1 MAHSLE
7 PRRTSSHRFERRAT
21 TPACASSS
29 DLYTRPQASDTLP
42 VYEDVTLEWNPGC
55 VTIGSSTVDLY
66 LSVEESSGWLA
77 VHEWTN
83 VQYAAGKLDTQL
95 KPGWWNASTGAGQVS
110 AQVRCC
116 DLSSSS
122 SETPADLF
130 GGSCT
135 LDLPLFSS
143 CDWQWTALDGTLWTA
158 KLEHARASRT
168 RLCYRLQRI
177 ASLQSTSVR
186 LKAIANSVDRAATRP
201 SPSLPPR
208 RTTPA
213 LRSSLSPIPQP
224 SPPLLPAENS
234 VRQSLSRSSSWHSR

>member
-66 LSVEESSGWLA
+66 LSVEEPSGWLA

-95 KPGWWNASTGAGQVS
+95 KPGWWNASTGAGQVA
-110 AQVRCC
+110 AQVRSSE
-116 DLSSSS
+116 LSSSS

-135 LDLPLFSS
+135 LDPALFLVFATGNGQLSMVPS
-143 CDWQWTALDGTLWTA
+143 GQPSWNTPAPAGP
-158 KLEHARASRT
+158 
-168 RLCYRLQRI
+168 
-177 ASLQSTSVR
+177 VF
-186 LKAIANSVDRAATRP
+186 AIAYNGSQVFAFPP
-201 SPSLPPR
+201 S
-208 RTTPA
+208 A
-213 LRSSLSPIPQP
+213 
-224 SPPLLPAENS
+224 
-234 VRQSLSRSSSWHSR
+234 